1 MTSFNFVAR
10 VSAAIALLAF
20 AAPTLAPAEP
30 MAPACKVS
38 DAFYAMSGKLDRAAK
53 RLKEDNPFRILV
65 VGSSSTAGVGA
76 TKPDRA
82 YTERLEQEL
91 EDRLTGVEVD
101 VIARGIGGETA
112 IGAEARMVKEVA
124 AARPDLVIWQIGT
137 NDVYRKI
144 DLAKFR
150 ETAER
155 GLKDIAAAGVDVAML
170 DPQYVPQ
177 DEAMYAPYVG
187 ALEAVSAS
195 TGVPIARRYAA
206 MQAVAKAGGGTM
218 ISGDRLHM
226 NDAGHACV
234 GAFLAEALDRKLAP
248 TPPAIAE
255 AHRPT

>member
-10 VSAAIALLAF
+10 VGAALALLAF

-30 MAPACKVS
+30 IVPACKVS
-38 DAFYAMSGKLDRAAK
+38 DGFFAMGGKLDRAAK
-53 RLKEDNPFRILV
+53 RLKDDNPFRILV

-91 EDRLTGVEVD
+91 QDRLAGVEVD
-101 VIARGIGGETA
+101 VIARGVGGETS

-124 AARPDLVIWQIGT
+124 AAKPDLVIWQIGT

-150 ETAER
+150 ETAVR
-155 GLKDIAAAGVDVAML
+155 GLKDIADAGVDVAML
-170 DPQYVPQ
+170 DPQYVAQ

-187 ALEAVSAS
+187 ALESISAS
-195 TGVPIARRYAA
+195 TGVPLARRYAA
-206 MQAVAKAGGGTM
+206 MKAIANAGGAAM
-218 ISGDRLHM
+218 ISRDRLHM

-234 GAFLAEALDRKLAP
+234 GSFLAEALDRKLAP
-248 TPPAIAE
+248 TPPAVAE